1 MNRSSAAINNRDV
14 DESPPA
20 RFGNYLDA
28 LYDNRKLIAITTAV
42 AVVLGAGYAFVAQP
56 VYRADVLVQVEETTP
71 TQTKNVIGD
80 VSAMFD
86 VKTAASGEAQVLGSR
101 MVVGPA
107 VDKLN
112 LYIDAQPRYF
122 PLIGRVISRYTDG
135 LSNPG
140 PRGYVWGAER
150 IDVSKFDVPSELYD
164 KPFVL
169 TKGDG
174 NSYQLHLGNKLRL
187 DGNVGEVLHANTTYG
202 PLTLLVARIDGKP
215 GASFDLRRSS
225 ALATTEKLRT
235 ELSIAEKGKES
246 DVIGMSLEGPDPQR
260 AAAILG
266 AIANEYVD
274 QNVKRKSE
282 EAERSIKFLEMQL
295 PEMRQQLSD
304 SETRFN
310 QFRAKHGTVDL
321 GEEATSLLQLSVTAQ
336 TRRAELEQR
345 RRELLSRFTEQH
357 PAVQAIDAQLAAS
370 AQESKQIANRT
381 EMLPPLEQN
390 VLRLQRDV
398 QVGSELDST
407 LRNTLEQLK
416 LIKAGKVGNVRLVD
430 PAAATDTPVRPKR
443 ALIILASLMFGV
455 FAGVVGALTRQ
466 RLFDAIDDPYEVELR
481 TDLPVYA
488 SVPYSR
494 QEAKLEHSRRRPDAQ
509 GLVLAG
515 ESGVDPAIESLR
527 GFHSALEFTMSAAR
541 NHVVLITGP
550 TPGIGKSFVALNLA
564 AVVGAAGKRV
574 LLVDSD
580 MRRGF
585 LHRHLGGDRGP
596 GLADLIQGMLPA
608 EEVIR
613 ATRFPGV
620 DFIAC
625 GRLNGSSNDLLS
637 NARMEA
643 LMNKIGAGY
652 DVVLLDGPPVLSTAD
667 ALRLASVA
675 GTTFMVARQGI
686 TGIGEL
692 RESARQLEKIGL
704 PVRGVIVN
712 GLRMRPGRF
721 SYGYGRYRYASYI
734 YKPYE
739 R

>member
-1 MNRSSAAINNRDV
+1 MNRSSAPINNRDV
-14 DESPPA
+14 DEYPPA

-28 LYDNRKLIAITTAV
+28 LYDSRKLIGITTAV
-42 AVVLGAGYAFVAQP
+42 ALTIGVGYAFLSQP
-56 VYRADVLVQVEETTP
+56 VYRADVLVQVEENTP
-71 TQTKNVIGD
+71 TSTKNVLGD

-112 LYIDAQPRYF
+112 LFIEATPRYF
-122 PLIGRVISRYTDG
+122 PLIGRVLSRYAEEWST
-135 LSNPG
+135 PG
-140 PRGYVWGAER
+140 PRGYVWGSEH
-150 IDVSKFDVPSELYD
+150 IDVSKFDVPPELYD
-164 KPFVL
+164 RPFVL

-174 NSYQLHLGNKLRL
+174 ADYQIRLGKIKLE
-187 DGNVGEVLHANTTYG
+187 GTVGEVLNATTPYG
-202 PLTLLVARIDGKP
+202 PLTLLVAKVDAKP
-215 GASFDLRRSS
+215 GATFELRRFS
-225 ALATTEKLRT
+225 ALATTEKLRSEMT
-235 ELSIAEKGKES
+235 IAEKGKES
-246 DVIGMSLEGPDPQR
+246 DIIGVSLEGPDPKK
-260 AAAILG
+260 ASAILG
-266 AIANEYVD
+266 AIATEYVD
-274 QNVKRKSE
+274 QNTKRKSE
-282 EAERSIKFLEMQL
+282 EAERSIRFLELQL
-295 PEMRQQLSD
+295 PEMRQQLTD

-310 QFRAKHGTVDL
+310 QFRAKHGTIDL

-336 TRRAELEQR
+336 TRRAELEQKR
-345 RRELLSRFTEQH
+345 NELMSRFTEQH

-370 AQESKQIANRT
+370 QQETKQIASRT
-381 EMLPPLEQN
+381 ELLPPLEQN

-398 QVGSELDST
+398 QVGSELDT
-407 LRNTLEQLK
+407 MLRNTLEQLK

-430 PAAATDTPVRPKR
+430 VAAAPDTPVRPKR
-443 ALIILASLMFGV
+443 ALVILASLMMGLFVGV
-455 FAGVVGALTRQ
+455 IAALARQ
-466 RLFDAIDDPYEVELR
+466 RLFDAIDDPYEIELR

-494 QEAKLEHSRRRPDAQ
+494 QEEKLEHSRRRPEAQ
-509 GLVLAG
+509 GLVLAS
-515 ESGVDPAIESLR
+515 EAMIDPAIESLR
-527 GFHSALEFTMSAAR
+527 GFHTALEFTMSAAR
-541 NHVVLITGP
+541 NRVVLITGP

-564 AVVGAAGKRV
+564 AVVGASGKRV

-580 MRRGF
+580 LRRGF

-596 GLADLIQGMLPA
+596 GLADLIQGTMRP

-625 GRLNGSSNDLLS
+625 GRAPGNPNDLLS
-637 NARMEA
+637 NTKMEV
-643 LMNKIGAGY
+643 LMSRLGSGY

-675 GTTFMVARQGI
+675 GTTFLVARQGV

-692 RESARQLEKIGL
+692 RESSRQLEKIGL

-712 GLRMRPGRF
+712 ALRLRPGRF
-721 SYGYGRYRYASYI
+721 SYGYGRYRYASYV